1 MMDSNHC
8 LTQYMH
14 NTFCWMNVWM
24 GHNIMGYRILHW
36 RYFFLST
43 LELPFTNL
51 LASIIVIRNQPPV
64 KLFLLTNLSFSS
76 SCFKNLFLSPVFCS
90 FIMICLSMDFFFSL
104 ILIDT
109 YWGSSIWSSVS
120 LHIRKELNHYHIKYF
135 FYILSLF
142 HSWNSN

>member
-1 MMDSNHC
+1 MVDSNHC

-90 FIMICLSMDFFFSL
+90 FIMICLSMDFFFINSDWYLLRFLNLKLCVSSYQERAQPLSHQIFLLYPFSL
-104 ILIDT
+104 SFL
-109 YWGSSIWSSVS
+109 
-120 LHIRKELNHYHIKYF
+120 EL
-135 FYILSLF
+135 
-142 HSWNSN
+142 